1 MNTRHRFF
9 VSAAILTLAGALA
22 AAPAK
27 APKAKAPKA
36 SKPAAAAPA
45 AVRALHLAP
54 GASLKILGDSTLH
67 KWEAQATSLTITG
80 ELNKAGEPLAAATD
94 QGLDKLSLAALV
106 DGLKSGEGSGMDK
119 NMHKALESD
128 KFAVISFTL
137 KSYELKAGAVTA
149 KGDLSIHGVSKA
161 VELPGT
167 VSAKDGGLAVKG
179 QVTLTMS
186 DYGVKPPVMMMG
198 TVRVKD
204 QVTIAYDFVLV
215 P

>member
-1 MNTRHRFF
+1 MQTRHRFLI
-9 VSAAILTLAGALA
+9 SAAILAIAGALA

-27 APKAKAPKA
+27 APKAKAPKPA
-36 SKPAAAAPA
+36 KPAAAAPA

-67 KWEAQATSLTITG
+67 KWEARATSLTITG
-80 ELNKAGEPLAAATD
+80 ELSKAGEPLAAATD
-94 QGLDKLSLAALV
+94 QGLSKLALATLV
-106 DGLKSGEGSGMDK
+106 TGLKSGEGSSMDK
-119 NMHKALESD
+119 NMHKALEAEQ
-128 KFAVISFTL
+128 FAEITFNL
-137 KSYELKAGAVTA
+137 KGYELKGGAVTA

-179 QVTLTMS
+179 SYPLKMS

-204 QVTIAYDFVLV
+204 EVTIDYDFVLV

>member
-1 MNTRHRFF
+1 MQIRHRVLF
-9 VSAAILTLAGALA
+9 SAALIVLAGALA

-27 APKAKAPKA
+27 TPKAKAAKA
-36 SKPAAAAPA
+36 PKPAATAPA

-67 KWEAQATSLTITG
+67 KWEARATSLTITG

-94 QGLDKLSLAALV
+94 QGLSKLALAALV
-106 DGLKSGEGSGMDK
+106 TGLKSGEGSSMDK
-119 NMHKALESD
+119 NMHKALEAEQ
-128 KFAVISFTL
+128 FTEITFTL

-179 QVTLTMS
+179 QYPLTMS

-204 QVTIAYDFVLV
+204 QVNIDYDFVLV